1 MKKSKSIVLII
12 TPVLSSLLFNACGS
26 RYSSSS
32 YNPSRTRDVYE
43 NLDDCKKDWG
53 EAELCEQMSDAD
65 TDDYRRN
72 GGVVTGR
79 RFYGPQY
86 YPGDRAVMYKGRTVS
101 PTGTSTSLKSY
112 TVTPSSPSYS
122 KSSVSSPRS
131 SSSSSTYGGF
141 GGRTGSG
148 SYSS

>member
-26 RYSSSS
+26 RSSST
-32 YNPSRTRDVYE
+32 YESRTRDVYQ
-43 NLDDCKKDWG
+43 NLDECKKDWG
-53 EAELCEQMSDAD
+53 EGELCEEMGDAD

-79 RFYGPQY
+79 HYYGPQY
-86 YPGDRAVMYKGRTVS
+86 YPSDRAVMYKGRTIA
-101 PTGTSTSLKSY
+101 PTTKSSSMKSY

-122 KSSVSSPRS
+122 RSSTSSPRS
-131 SSSSSTYGGF
+131 TSTSSSYGGF
-141 GGRTGSG
+141 GGRTGGG